1 MANWFPTLETVIF
14 SDIMNYLMIDDFFF
28 FVLLHENQ
36 KYILGSTAVRAFV
49 FLSLYVWQSW
59 ACLHALTG
67 SLPL

>member
-1 MANWFPTLETVIF
+1 
-14 SDIMNYLMIDDFFF
+14 MNYLMFVF

-49 FLSLYVWQSW
+49 FLSLCVWQSW

-67 SLPL
+67 FLPSLSLPIH